1 MTIEELTKLVNQFE
15 SAVGQA
21 WSYDTKLD
29 CQEDYASSN
38 QLKKC
43 DEYHEK
49 ARQLKEELVAAIK
62 KLTNDQA

>member
-1 MTIEELTKLVNQFE
+1 MSIEELTKLVNQFE

-21 WSYDTKLD
+21 WSYDAKLD

-49 ARQLKEELVAAIK
+49 ARKLKEELIALIK
-62 KLTNDQA
+62 EMNND